1 LTVHT
6 VLAWF
11 IVGLCLLTSSLNA
24 TAQTDAA
31 TAEALMRTSGMWK
44 QLASIPPQVR
54 AGFVQGAAQSG
65 VKPSQAEIDRLSR
78 IIDEAYASDRLR
90 STALASIVVNVK
102 ADHVPALKRWYSSP
116 LGQRIAGLE
125 EAAAATQTDPQAV
138 VRQGMALLSAMDRPR
153 RTLLEEIVVV
163 TRSAETVV
171 QITIDTTL
179 AAQRGVLS
187 VTPNA
192 PRGSAQELKAALE
205 AQRPQL
211 LQLFSGFALAS
222 FAMAY
227 ETLSTAEL
235 AQYAE
240 FLKSD
245 PGRHFAEVG
254 VKALSAALV
263 EAAAELG
270 RKLPGTSDKANS

>member
-1 LTVHT
+1 VHT
-6 VLAWF
+6 ALAWL
-11 IVGLCLLTSSLNA
+11 IVGLSLLTSSLNA
-24 TAQTDAA
+24 YSQTDAA
-31 TAEALMRTSGMWK
+31 TAEALMRSSGMWN
-44 QLASIPPQVR
+44 QLASISPQVR
-54 AGFVQGAAQSG
+54 TGFVQAAGQSG
-65 VKPSQAEIDRLSR
+65 VKPSQAEIDRMAR
-78 IIDEAYASDRLR
+78 TIDEAYASDRLR
-90 STALASIVVNVK
+90 AAALASVVANVK
-102 ADHVPALKRWYSSP
+102 ADQVPALKRWYSSP

-138 VRQGMALLSAMDRPR
+138 VRKGMALLSAMDSSR

-163 TRSAETVV
+163 TKSAETVV

-187 VTPNA
+187 VTPDA
-192 PRGSAQELKAALE
+192 PSGSAKELKAALE

-211 LQLFSGFALAS
+211 LQLFSRLSLAS
-222 FAMAY
+222 FAIAY
-227 ETLSTAEL
+227 EALSTSEL

-245 PGRHFAEVG
+245 PGRHFADVG

-263 EAAAELG
+263 EAAGELG
-270 RKLPGTSDKANS
+270 RRMPGTSDKANS